1 MGRRR
6 RRHWTAAEKRRIV
19 EEADAPGAS
28 VSVVARRYDLNAN
41 MLFTWRRELA
51 TVVAPTADA
60 ALAFV
65 PAAISAPDLPTAD
78 AVCTAAGRMEIVLA
92 DGNRII
98 AGSDVD
104 ARRWRGSYGCC
115 RGDDPGS
122 ERRAGLDRDRPHGHA
137 PGHAGASAAGPGRA
151 EARPPRG

>member
-1 MGRRR
+1 MSVREEAGDSSGRNGRRR

-51 TVVAPTADA
+51 TVVAPAADA
-60 ALAFV
+60 VLAFV
-65 PAAISAPDLPTAD
+65 PAAISVPDLPTAD

-104 ARRWRGSYGCC
+104 AAALARVVRVLSRR
-115 RGDDPGS
+115 
-122 ERRAGLDRDRPHGHA
+122 
-137 PGHAGASAAGPGRA
+137 
-151 EARPPRG
+151 

>member
-1 MGRRR
+1 MSVREEAGDSSSRNGRRR

-51 TVVAPTADA
+51 TVVAPAAVA

-65 PAAISAPDLPTAD
+65 PAAISAPDLPTEE
-78 AVCTAAGRMEIVLA
+78 AVCTATGRMEIVLA

-104 ARRWRGSYGCC
+104 AAALARVVRVLSRR
-115 RGDDPGS
+115 
-122 ERRAGLDRDRPHGHA
+122 
-137 PGHAGASAAGPGRA
+137 
-151 EARPPRG
+151 

>member
-1 MGRRR
+1 MSIPEQAGASPVGNGRRR
-6 RRHWTAAEKRRIV
+6 RRHWTAAEKRRIMV
-19 EEADAPGAS
+19 EADAPVAS

-41 MLFTWRRELA
+41 MLFTWRRERA

-104 ARRWRGSYGCC
+104 AAALARVVRVLSRR
-115 RGDDPGS
+115 
-122 ERRAGLDRDRPHGHA
+122 
-137 PGHAGASAAGPGRA
+137 
-151 EARPPRG
+151 

>member
-1 MGRRR
+1 MSVREEAGDSSGRNGRRR

-51 TVVAPTADA
+51 TVVAPAADA

-65 PAAISAPDLPTAD
+65 PAAISVPDLPTAD
-78 AVCTAAGRMEIVLA
+78 AVCTGTDLGVLVGGVVVEDDMDDLA
-92 DGNRII
+92 DRHL
-98 AGSDVD
+98 
-104 ARRWRGSYGCC
+104 
-115 RGDDPGS
+115 
-122 ERRAGLDRDRPHGHA
+122 GL
-137 PGHAGASAAGPGRA
+137 
-151 EARPPRG
+151 

>member
-1 MGRRR
+1 MSVPEQAGDSSGGNGRRR
-6 RRHWTAAEKRRIV
+6 RRHWSVAEKRRIV
-19 EEADAPGAS
+19 AEADAPGAS

-51 TVVAPTADA
+51 AVVAPGANA

-65 PAAISAPDLPTAD
+65 PAAINAPDLPPAD

-104 ARRWRGSYGCC
+104 AAALARVVRVLSRR
-115 RGDDPGS
+115 
-122 ERRAGLDRDRPHGHA
+122 
-137 PGHAGASAAGPGRA
+137 
-151 EARPPRG
+151 